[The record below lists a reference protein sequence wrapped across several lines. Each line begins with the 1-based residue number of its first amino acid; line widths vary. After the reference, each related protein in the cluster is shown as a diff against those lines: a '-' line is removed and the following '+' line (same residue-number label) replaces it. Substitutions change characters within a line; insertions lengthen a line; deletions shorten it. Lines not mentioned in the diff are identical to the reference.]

1 MTTNK
6 LTRFGRAHDR
16 PTLIPEIIPVL
27 GQRSVKEHS
36 RNALIIH
43 TMKNFEITYILEG
56 TLEWIIND
64 QLIVTRPHDVLIT
77 QPNDKLAILENS
89 FPVSECIFMQ
99 VPASSGNHN
108 ADLLLKELKKLQ
120 VRKISYGSDNST
132 PFKRLISEHEN
143 KDNFSE
149 IICTS
154 LVTDILARL
163 IRQTRCDE
171 SMLPGE
177 NSMFQ
182 KKIINYLEEHL
193 QAEITVGDMAKQ
205 MNYSESH
212 FRALFRKVSDLSPV
226 QFLQHLRIE
235 TSQRF
240 IREGRLSLTEIA
252 FEVGFNSSQYF
263 SNCFKKQIGLSPR
276 EYRTALK
283 KTNKSEV
290 VHDQMT
296 TIQVMDM
303 HFPIKS

>member
-1 MTTNK
+1 
-6 LTRFGRAHDR
+6 
-16 PTLIPEIIPVL
+16 
-27 GQRSVKEHS
+27 
-36 RNALIIH
+36 
-43 TMKNFEITYILEG
+43 
-56 TLEWIIND
+56 
-64 QLIVTRPHDVLIT
+64 
-77 QPNDKLAILENS
+77 
-89 FPVSECIFMQ
+89 
-99 VPASSGNHN
+99 
-108 ADLLLKELKKLQ
+108 
-120 VRKISYGSDNST
+120 
-132 PFKRLISEHEN
+132 
-143 KDNFSE
+143 
-149 IICTS
+149 
-154 LVTDILARL
+154 
-163 IRQTRCDE
+163 
-171 SMLPGE
+171 MLPGE